1 MNTSS
6 TPTPESTSRLSEPVA
21 GAPLVL
27 PVIEEH
33 AVVGREMVETG
44 RVHLTKTVEEHEEA
58 LNFTLLH
65 DEVQVERVPVNQ
77 YVADGATLPG
87 VRYEGDTM
95 VIPVV
100 REVVVKR
107 MLVVEELHIT
117 KHQVPTQESHRVVLR
132 QESVQVTR
140 EPAPGTIIPPTA
152 STPAS

>member
-1 MNTSS
+1 MNT
-6 TPTPESTSRLSEPVA
+6 PPNPAAGAASRLPEVVSDA
-21 GAPLVL
+21 SLVV

-33 AVVGREMVETG
+33 AVIRREVVETG
-44 RVHLTKTVEEHEEA
+44 RVRLTKTIEEHPET

-77 YVADGATLPG
+77 FVADGATLPG

-95 VIPVV
+95 IIPVV

-117 KHQVPTQESHRVVLR
+117 KHEVPTQESHQVVLR
-132 QESVQVTR
+132 QETVQVTR
-140 EPAPGTIIPPTA
+140 EPLAPPAPGMP
-152 STPAS
+152 PAS